1 MPSSDPMRRVEEK
14 SQNSSQKSQKNHP
27 EMDVIVFNR
36 QSNDHCASSLK
47 AGELIEVLALCFIL
61 G

>member
-1 MPSSDPMRRVEEK
+1 MRRVEEK

-36 QSNDHCASSLK
+36 QSNDHCAISLK